1 MSLQASRPAPT
12 IQVAATL
19 PVATTYSLYGGG
31 MILKP
36 GDRVTFTAMP
46 DNGIWPV
53 GTVLTPQVTGVSGT
67 FSPSTLSVSGLDS
80 AGFTFTPS
88 TLGTAT
94 FSVAATVMAGST
106 PTPTSTPAPTPAP
119 TLAAPGQ
126 VTGLTVGTPTSSS
139 LPLTWTAPG
148 TGGAVSAYTVEHR
161 ATGGTTWT
169 TDTTSDTATVYV
181 VAGLAAA
188 TGYDVR
194 VTATNASGAGT
205 PSAVASRTTAAAA
218 TPAPTP
224 APAPAETG
232 TLSGVPTSGTAGTA
246 LAAGGTFSLANA
258 PNSGTTAYVGLFNVT
273 AGAYQGALQAVTG
286 TSGSLPT
293 LTPAGAATYAVRLC
307 ADSAG
312 ATVLATSPNIAVG
325 AAAAAPAPTPAP
337 TSDSTLTGLPSTIV
351 AGQSLSATTYGQAPP
366 YFVLYK
372 VAGAVEEGVRWASS
386 VMPGNLTLLIPQ
398 TAGAY
403 TVRGYAAASG
413 GSPTYESASFNVTAA
428 PGALPAT
435 PTQTADTG
443 TTSSGTT
450 MNWSATA
457 TSYRVLARPG
467 VGTVYGSLADATVST
482 NSYTFTGLAPSSS
495 PRAVVIPQNANG
507 YGTPSGQF
515 LSFTMA

>member
-1 MSLQASRPAPT
+1 MTDARYVAHCNTGVSPPTVGVQYIPATPPPTPPNTAWLYRNGVRAVGRPFTGTPVAFDYLAPGT
-12 IQVAATL
+12 YTLKIYTDSDVFISESAPFTVPDTVAAT
-19 PVATTYSLYGGG
+19 PTT
-31 MILKP
+31 
-36 GDRVTFTAMP
+36 V
-46 DNGIWPV
+46 
-53 GTVLTPQVTGVSGT
+53 
-67 FSPSTLSVSGLDS
+67 
-80 AGFTFTPS
+80 
-88 TLGTAT
+88 
-94 FSVAATVMAGST
+94 
-106 PTPTSTPAPTPAP
+106 PTPTSTP

-161 ATGGTTWT
+161 ATGSTAWT
-169 TDTTSDTATVYV
+169 TDTTSDTATAYV

-205 PSAVASRTTAAAA
+205 PSAVASGTTAAAA

-258 PNSGTTAYVGLFNVT
+258 PNSGTTAYVGLLNVT

-286 TSGSLPT
+286 SSGSLPT
-293 LTPAGAATYAVRLC
+293 LTPASAAGAATYAVRLC

-312 ATVLATSPNIAVG
+312 ATVLATSPNIAV
-325 AAAAAPAPTPAP
+325 AAAAAAPAPAPTPAP
-337 TSDSTLTGLPSTIV
+337 TPSGGTIAPDGTLSGLPSTIV
-351 AGQSLSATTYGQAPP
+351 AGQPLSAATYGQPQSTP
-366 YFVLYK
+366 YFVLYR

-403 TVRGYAAASG
+403 TVRGYDAATAG
-413 GSPTYESASFNVTAA
+413 NKVYESAQFNVTAA
-428 PGALPAT
+428 AGALPAT
-435 PTQTADTG
+435 PTQAADTG
-443 TTSSGTT
+443 TTSSATT

-457 TSYRVLARPG
+457 PSYRVLARPG
-467 VGTVYGSLADATVST
+467 VGTVYGSLADTTVST

-495 PRAVVIPQNANG
+495 PRAVIIPQNANG

-515 LSFTMA
+515 LSFITA